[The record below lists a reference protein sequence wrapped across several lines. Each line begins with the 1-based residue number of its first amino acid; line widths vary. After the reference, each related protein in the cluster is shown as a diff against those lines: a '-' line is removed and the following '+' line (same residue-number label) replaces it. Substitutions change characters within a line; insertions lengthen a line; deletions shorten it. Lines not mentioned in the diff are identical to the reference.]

1 MYFILNLYYYL
12 FDNNHDKNDKNDKN
26 DKIKKE
32 NINESLYNY
41 WIY

>member
-12 FDNNHDKNDKNDKN
+12 FDNNDNNNDKNDKN

>member
-12 FDNNHDKNDKNDKN
+12 FDNNDDKNDKNDKN

>member
-12 FDNNHDKNDKNDKN
+12 FDNNDDKNDKN